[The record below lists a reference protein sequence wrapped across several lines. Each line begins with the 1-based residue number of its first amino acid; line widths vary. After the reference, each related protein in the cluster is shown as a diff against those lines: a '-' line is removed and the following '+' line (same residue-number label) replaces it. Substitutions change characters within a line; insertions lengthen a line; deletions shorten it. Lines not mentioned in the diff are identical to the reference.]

1 MRYVIQ
7 PDDEVSTD
15 RLGGKARALHAL
27 NKSGL
32 LIPAWFALAPEAFYA
47 STDLAQFLAAP
58 GQTKLAPQVQAELSA
73 ALACLC
79 PNNEPVAVRSSALDE
94 DGEQHSFAGQL
105 DSFLLVAPQ
114 EVAGKVVAVWR
125 SAFNERGLVYRRENG
140 LEQPPQAPAVLIQH
154 MINSEMSGVAFSADP
169 VNGRQDITV
178 IGAVRGLGDALV
190 SGKVNADTYRVDYQ
204 GQVLENLPAGQQA
217 VLNEMQIREVASLV
231 RRAEAFFGCPQD
243 VEWAIESNQLYLLQ
257 ARPITTLAKRPTDD
271 IFNLWDNSNIAESY
285 PGLTTPLTFSF
296 ARRAYEEVYRQFCRM
311 MGVPAATIK
320 LNAMTFRRMLGLC
333 QGRLYYN
340 LLSWYRVL
348 AMLPG
353 YKLNRGFMEQ
363 MMGVKESLPEALLS
377 QVQSPQSS
385 RFLDVLYV
393 LRTLAGLV
401 VNFIFLPGR
410 IRAFYLRLNQA
421 LGGGRPDLSGHR
433 PEELVAHYRDL
444 ETRLLTRWDAPLIND
459 FFAMI
464 FYGLLSGLTRKWC
477 ADTNG
482 TLQNNLLAA
491 TGGIISAE
499 PIIHIRKMARIATAD
514 PKFVDLLC
522 EGTLAEILPALPNLP
537 DFETHYRAY
546 LEKFGDRC
554 LEELKLENPTLHD
567 DPQTLLRSV
576 GQFAR
581 KLASEPARLSPE
593 TAQTNQVAI
602 AAEAQVR
609 QALARHPLRKL
620 VFQWVLKN
628 ARDLVRNRENLRF
641 ERTRLFGRAR
651 MIFVELGRRFQ
662 AAGLL
667 ADPRDIFYL
676 EVEEILGTVDGTTT
690 TADLNGLV
698 RVRRAEFDNYRV
710 SVAPPDRFETRGIPA
725 GGLQARFSK
734 QKPTLATPTGETL
747 QGLGCSSG
755 ILCGR
760 VRVVTDP
767 KNAVLEAGEIL
778 VADHTD
784 PGWILLFSS
793 AAGLLVE
800 HGSLLSH
807 AAIVSREMGLPCIV
821 SLPGVTHWLKD
832 GDWVEFDGGTG
843 LVRKL
848 ENQIGNTNAD

>member
-7 PDDEVSTD
+7 PDDEVSTG
-15 RLGGKARALHAL
+15 RLGGKAGALKAL
-27 NKSGL
+27 NRSGL
-32 LIPAWFALAPEAFYA
+32 LIPTWFVLAPQAFYA
-47 STDLAQFLAAP
+47 STTTTEFLAAP
-58 GQTKLAPQVQAELSA
+58 SNTKLALEVQTEFTS
-73 ALACLC
+73 ALARLC

-94 DGEQHSFAGQL
+94 DGKQHSFAGQF
-105 DSFLLVAPQ
+105 DSFLFVAPQ
-114 EVAGKVVAVWR
+114 DVAGKVISVWQ
-125 SAFNERGLVYRRENG
+125 SAFNERVLAYRRENG
-140 LEQPPQAPAVLIQH
+140 LEQPPQAPAVLIQQ
-154 MINSEMSGVAFSADP
+154 MVDSEMSGVAFSADP
-169 VNGRQDITV
+169 VSGQKDVTV

-190 SGKVNADTYRVDYQ
+190 SGKVNADTYRVDRQ
-204 GQVLENLPAGQQA
+204 GQILENIPAEQQV
-217 VLNEMQIREVASLV
+217 VLNESQIREVAELAC
-231 RRAEAFFGCPQD
+231 RAEAFFGCPQD
-243 VEWAIESNQLYLLQ
+243 VEWAFQSNQLYLLQ
-257 ARPITTLAKRPTDD
+257 SRPITTLAGPSVDGV
-271 IFNLWDNSNIAESY
+271 FNLWDNSNIAESY

-311 MGVPAATIK
+311 MGVPAATIAS
-320 LNAMTFRRMLGLC
+320 NAMTFRRMLGLR

-348 AMLPG
+348 AILPG

-363 MMGVKESLPEALLS
+363 MMGVKESLPDALLS
-377 QVQSPQSS
+377 QVQPPQNS
-385 RFLDVLYV
+385 RWLDALYV

-401 VNFIFLPGR
+401 FNFILLPR
-410 IRAFYLRLNQA
+410 TIRAFTLRLNQA
-421 LGGGRPDLSGHR
+421 LGVGRPDLSNDQ
-433 PEELVAHYRDL
+433 PDELAAHYRDL

-464 FYGLLSGLTRKWC
+464 FYGLLRGLTKKWC
-477 ADTNG
+477 ADTHG

-499 PIIHIRKMARIATAD
+499 PITHLRKMAQIAAAD

-522 EGTLAEILPALPNLP
+522 DGALAEILTALPKFP
-537 DFETHYRAY
+537 GFETHYRAY

-581 KLASEPARLSPE
+581 KLVSEPALSTPE
-593 TAQTNQVAI
+593 TAQINQIAV
-602 AAEAQVR
+602 AAEAQAR
-609 QALARHPLRKL
+609 QTLARHPLRKT
-620 VFQWVLKN
+620 VFYWVLKN
-628 ARDLVRNRENLRF
+628 ARDLIRNRENLRF

-676 EVEEILGTVDGTTT
+676 EVEEILGTVDGIAT
-690 TADLNGLV
+690 TADLSGLV
-698 RVRRAEFDNYRV
+698 KVRKAEFDSYRA
-710 SVAPPDRFETRGIPA
+710 SAAPPDRFETHGIPA
-725 GGLQARFSK
+725 KGMQAQFLE
-734 QKPTLATPTGETL
+734 QKSATATPTGETL
-747 QGLGCSSG
+747 QGLGCSPG
-755 ILCGR
+755 RLHGR

-767 KNAVLEAGEIL
+767 KNAVLKMGEIL

-784 PGWILLFSS
+784 PGWILLFSN

-832 GDWVEFDGGTG
+832 GDWVEFDGSTG

-848 ENQIGNTNAD
+848 KNQ